1 MGDRPRDKMNKK
13 NLRQIIIT
21 IILLALIVG
30 CQNHVEPTVNL
41 TLPSNTAQ
49 ETETAETT
57 LFFEE
62 INTKENTTETTIEPT
77 VESTATETSK
87 KDATSEES
95 TTLVSETEKMEVA
108 NTKASTKP
116 TAKPTT
122 QPTAKATVKPTAKP
136 TTKPTAKPTVKPTAK
151 STTQP
156 TAKPTSKPTTQL
168 TTVPTA
174 APTAKSTSQPTAQPT
189 VAPTAAPTPKPSTP
203 LNQQGVLKMV
213 NKLRAEYGVAPLRYG
228 DSTLQEIANIRA
240 GHQTIRFGHKTP
252 PFTYTDPD
260 TGEVT
265 EYPNGSTFSGWISL
279 FYGIDC
285 PYKSGEL
292 CAGIG
297 GMTSVEEWLEFVK
310 TSPSHVTNM
319 KNPKH
324 KTMCAGFKGG
334 FLVISYGN

>member
-1 MGDRPRDKMNKK
+1 MNKK

-30 CQNHVEPTVNL
+30 CQNHVEPTIDL
-41 TLPSNTAQ
+41 TLPANTAQ
-49 ETETAETT
+49 EAEAAETT

-62 INTKENTTETTIEPT
+62 TDTKESVAKATIEQT

-87 KDATSEES
+87 KDTTSEES
-95 TTLVSETEKMEVA
+95 TTLVSEAEKMEVA

-116 TAKPTT
+116 TAKPT
-122 QPTAKATVKPTAKP
+122 QPTAKATVKPTAQP
-136 TTKPTAKPTVKPTAK
+136 TTKPTAKPEAKPTTQPTVKPTAK
-151 STTQP
+151 PTTQP

-174 APTAKSTSQPTAQPT
+174 APTA
-189 VAPTAAPTPKPSTP
+189 APTPSTP

-297 GMTSVEEWLEFVK
+297 GMTSAEEWLEFVK
-310 TSPSHVTNM
+310 TSQAHVTNM

>member
-1 MGDRPRDKMNKK
+1 MNKK

-77 VESTATETSK
+77 VESTAAVTSK

-136 TTKPTAKPTVKPTAK
+136 TTKPTAKPT
-151 STTQP
+151 TQP

-174 APTAKSTSQPTAQPT
+174 APTAKSTSQPTVKPI

-265 EYPNGSTFSGWISL
+265 EYPNGVGAGSWIL
-279 FYGIDC
+279 LYYGDAK
-285 PYKSGEL
+285 YASGEL

-297 GMTSVEEWLEFVK
+297 GMTSAEEWLEFVK
-310 TSPSHVTNM
+310 TSQAHVNNM
-319 KNPKH
+319 KDPDH